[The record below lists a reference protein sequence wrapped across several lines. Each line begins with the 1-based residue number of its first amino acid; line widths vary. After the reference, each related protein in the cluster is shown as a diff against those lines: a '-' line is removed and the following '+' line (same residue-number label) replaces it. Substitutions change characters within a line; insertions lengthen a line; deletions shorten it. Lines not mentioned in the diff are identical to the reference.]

1 MSAAFDPRRRELA
14 QLRRAIDYYCG
25 VVARTRSRERIEQAH
40 LIIRL
45 REHQLRQM
53 RAAATR
59 RDSRDA

>member
-1 MSAAFDPRRRELA
+1 MSATIDPRRREVA
-14 QLRRAIDYYCG
+14 QLRREIDYYCG
-25 VVARTRSRERIEQAH
+25 VVARTQSRERIQQAH

-53 RAAATR
+53 RAAAAK